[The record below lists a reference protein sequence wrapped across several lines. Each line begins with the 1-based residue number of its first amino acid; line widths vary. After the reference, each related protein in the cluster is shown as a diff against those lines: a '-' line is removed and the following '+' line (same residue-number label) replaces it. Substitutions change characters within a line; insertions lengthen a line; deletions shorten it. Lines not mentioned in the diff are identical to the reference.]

1 MQASNV
7 TGVSYLTALASYFAE
22 IWLGNFL
29 EHEGNRR
36 IPGRSLGNRFRALEV
51 NEISFESHSV
61 PGFDISGIELLD
73 SITGKVVCQNSDFR
87 CLQIMFLRRVRG
99 YDSQQCK

>member
-7 TGVSYLTALASYFAE
+7 TGVSHLTALASYFAE

-29 EHEGNRR
+29 ERGGNRR
-36 IPGRSLGNRFRALEV
+36 MSGRSLGNRFRALEV

-61 PGFDISGIELLD
+61 PGFDISGIEPLD
-73 SITGKVVCQNSDFR
+73 SITGEAVRQNSDFR
-87 CLQIMFLRRVRG
+87 CLQIVFLCRVRG
-99 YDSQQCK
+99 YDYQQR